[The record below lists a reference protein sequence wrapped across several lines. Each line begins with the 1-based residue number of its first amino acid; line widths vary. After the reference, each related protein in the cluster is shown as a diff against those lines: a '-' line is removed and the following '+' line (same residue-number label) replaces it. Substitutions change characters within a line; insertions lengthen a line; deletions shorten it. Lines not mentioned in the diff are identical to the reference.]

1 MWTSFWLGVMLVG
14 TRSGQAGA
22 GAEAGS
28 HVTDAH
34 AQELFRG
41 KGTGI
46 GLQDQGFAETQH
58 QGILSYH
65 TLAQADPHLSFASV
79 MLT

>member
-1 MWTSFWLGVMLVG
+1 MWTSFWLGVKLVG
-14 TRSGQAGA
+14 TGKAGAGAGA

-34 AQELFRG
+34 AQELVRG

-46 GLQDQGFAETQH
+46 GLQDQKVGNRAYCKITPELMRH
-58 QGILSYH
+58 G
-65 TLAQADPHLSFASV
+65 PHLSFASV